1 MHGRM
6 DKWIEEWIDGWI
18 NRWMDE
24 KVDMGRWVDTCVS
37 GFVVRFESL
46 KELLKDRLYI
56 ENEFFT
62 SILVLISSQSSEL
75 MERNNV

>member
-1 MHGRM
+1 M
-6 DKWIEEWIDGWI
+6 DGQID
-18 NRWMDE
+18 RWMYE
-24 KVDMGRWVDTCVS
+24 KVEMGRWVDTCVS
-37 GFVVRFESL
+37 GFGVRFESL

-62 SILVLISSQSSEL
+62 SSLVLVSSQSSEL